1 MTAVITDRAAGTRR
15 GLMLAVLLLGQFMA
29 LLDTSIVNVAMPA
42 IGAGFH
48 ASGAWLQLVVGGYLV
63 AYAMT
68 LITGARLGDLYG
80 RRRMFLTGAVLFTLA
95 SLACGLAPAI
105 LPLVLFRFVQGV
117 AAAIMVPQIM
127 SLIQAHFSGP
137 ARAKALSAYGV
148 TLSAGQ
154 VAGLIAGGLLVGAN
168 MLGSGWRPVFLVNVP
183 VGICLAILVPR
194 VMPAD
199 RPSSAR
205 RLDLSGLALSTCAV
219 LLLVLPAVV
228 GHEIGWPLWTF
239 GCMAGGVVLAVVFV
253 RFERRTADP
262 LLNLEVLR
270 ARGLPA
276 GLLTMAFTILAL
288 GGFLF
293 SFTLHLQVELRESA
307 MRSGLTWLPFAV
319 TFGLVGYFWRVVPV
333 RFQYLVVPAGLVLC
347 ALGYAGV
354 NVALWPALVLAGAG
368 MGLAASPLVTQSLVH
383 VPLPRAADASGVLT
397 TAMQLSQVGGVT
409 IFGSLYL
416 SVHSFSTTSLAVA
429 LTAAT
434 GTVAAGF
441 LARETR
447 PTTARPS
454 AVRPRGA
461 SS

>member
-1 MTAVITDRAAGTRR
+1 MTAVTVDRSAGSETRR

-29 LLDTSIVNVAMPA
+29 LLDTSIVNIAMPA

-48 ASGAWLQLVVGGYLV
+48 ASGAWLQLVVGGYVV

-80 RRRMFLTGAVLFTLA
+80 RRRMFRTGAILFTLA
-95 SLACGLAPAI
+95 SLACGLAPAV

-127 SLIQAHFSGP
+127 SLIQAHFAGP

-168 MLGSGWRPVFLVNVP
+168 LLGSGWRPVFLVNVP
-183 VGICLAILVPR
+183 VGICLAVLVPR
-194 VMPAD
+194 VIPAD
-199 RPSSAR
+199 RPAATR
-205 RLDLSGLALSTCAV
+205 RLDVIGLALSTCAV
-219 LLLVLPAVV
+219 LLMVLPAVV

-239 GCMAGGVVLAVVFV
+239 GCMAAGVVLAVVFV

-276 GLLTMAFTILAL
+276 GLLTMACTLLAL

-293 SFTLHLQVELRESA
+293 AFTLHLQTELGESA

-319 TFGLVGYFWRVVPV
+319 TFGLVGYFWRTVPS
-333 RFQYLVVPAGLVLC
+333 RFHHLVVPAGLVLC
-347 ALGYAGV
+347 ALGYAGIE
-354 NVALWPALVLAGAG
+354 VARWPALVLAGAG
-368 MGLAASPLVTQSLVH
+368 MGFAASPLVTQALVH
-383 VPLPRAADASGVLT
+383 VPLPRAADASGILT
-397 TAMQLSQVGGVT
+397 TAMQLAQVGGVT
-409 IFGSLYL
+409 IFGTLYL
-416 SVHSFSTTSLAVA
+416 SSHSFSTTSLAVA
-429 LTAAT
+429 LTAAA
-434 GTVAAGF
+434 GIVAAGF
-441 LARETR
+441 LAR
-447 PTTARPS
+447 TARPT
-454 AVRPRGA
+454 AVRLRGA

>member
-1 MTAVITDRAAGTRR
+1 MTAVTTDRAVDAGTRR

-42 IGAGFH
+42 IGSGFH

-68 LITGARLGDLYG
+68 LITGARLGDLFG
-80 RRRMFLTGAVLFTLA
+80 RRRMYLTGAILFTLA
-95 SLACGLAPAI
+95 SLACGLAPAV
-105 LPLVLFRFVQGV
+105 LPLVLFRFVQGA

-127 SLIQAHFSGP
+127 SLIQAHFAGP

-154 VAGLIAGGLLVGAN
+154 IAGLIAGGLLVGAN
-168 MLGSGWRPVFLVNVP
+168 LLGSGWRPVFLVNVP

-194 VMPAD
+194 SIPAD
-199 RPSSAR
+199 RPTATR
-205 RLDLSGLALSTCAV
+205 RLDVTGLALSTCAV
-219 LLLVLPAVV
+219 LLMVLPAVV
-228 GHEIGWPLWTF
+228 GHELGWPLWTF
-239 GCMAGGVVLAVVFV
+239 GCIAAGVVVAAVFV

-276 GLLTMAFTILAL
+276 GLLTMVCMLLAM

-293 SFTLHLQVELRESA
+293 AFTLHLQSELGESA
-307 MRSGLTWLPFAV
+307 MRAGLTWLPFAV
-319 TFGLVGYFWRVVPV
+319 TFGLVGYFWRLVPSRLHHLVVPV
-333 RFQYLVVPAGLVLC
+333 GLALC
-347 ALGYAGV
+347 TLGYAGIGSFQ
-354 NVALWPALVLAGAG
+354 WPALLLAGAG
-368 MGLAASPLVTQSLVH
+368 MGLSASPLVTQSLAH
-383 VPLPRAADASGVLT
+383 VPLPRAADASGILT

-409 IFGSLYL
+409 VFGTLYL
-416 SVHSFSTTSLAVA
+416 STHSFPATSRAIALA
-429 LTAAT
+429 AAI
-434 GTVAAGF
+434 GILAAGF
-441 LARETR
+441 LARTGR
-447 PTTARPS
+447 PTAGR
-454 AVRPRGA
+454 RRGA